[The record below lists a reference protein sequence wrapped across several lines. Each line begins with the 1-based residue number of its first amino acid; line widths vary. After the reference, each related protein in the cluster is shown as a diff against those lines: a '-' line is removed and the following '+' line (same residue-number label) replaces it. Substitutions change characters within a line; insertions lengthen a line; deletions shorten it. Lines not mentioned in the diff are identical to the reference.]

1 MQQKI
6 ISMIFCANQGFIVHS
21 PRLRSLFATRPYS
34 FIKHHAMNQ
43 LTCKIKNKKY
53 CFCIVIIIK
62 MYYNIIGILKK
73 ENFYMNKYLVSETT
87 KEERKEII
95 KSALGISLLGAKMP
109 SDDVLELAKQYIDGN
124 IEIDELQKRVL
135 EKYNKKGESK

>member
-1 MQQKI
+1 
-6 ISMIFCANQGFIVHS
+6 
-21 PRLRSLFATRPYS
+21 
-34 FIKHHAMNQ
+34 
-43 LTCKIKNKKY
+43 
-53 CFCIVIIIK
+53 
-62 MYYNIIGILKK
+62 
-73 ENFYMNKYLVSETT
+73 MNKYLVSETT

-135 EKYNKKGESK
+135 EKYVTIIKDWKNRLKNGWFFMTKSI